1 MRNHPSIFAAVSLG
15 NIQRNSKSVKNKEAN
30 DNTKNLP
37 SYLGR
42 RLFLV
47 SLLVGIILIVVAS
60 LKNSDQT
67 EEEQLAVLQAKI
79 EKHIP
84 LEKYEKEAYCDLLWK
99 VKQVRL
105 CACQK
110 NFIKDIGSL
119 TGYPIQEHDLD
130 WRGSGKTFE
139 EALQEAFRRTKAD
152 ISKFQPKQW
161 AKDIN
166 GKSGVVEW
174 KGFGGAEVSID
185 APHKLEGSDVF
196 HIGYKSSGKKED
208 RIKGHIF
215 LDCVPYF
222 RNAK

>member
-1 MRNHPSIFAAVSLG
+1 MLSA
-15 NIQRNSKSVKNKEAN
+15 
-30 DNTKNLP
+30 
-37 SYLGR
+37 
-42 RLFLV
+42 
-47 SLLVGIILIVVAS
+47 VGIILIVVAS

-130 WRGSGKTFE
+130 WRGSENIRGSVARGF
-139 EALQEAFRRTKAD
+139 QE
-152 ISKFQPKQW
+152 
-161 AKDIN
+161 N
-166 GKSGVVEW
+166 KS
-174 KGFGGAEVSID
+174 
-185 APHKLEGSDVF
+185 
-196 HIGYKSSGKKED
+196 
-208 RIKGHIF
+208 R
-215 LDCVPYF
+215 YF
-222 RNAK
+222 